1 MYPFGADGPELPD
14 RAAQERKGAA
24 RRYRTTDL
32 PLEKLWI
39 YYYGI
44 GGDLDEVSLDAY
56 LHDALD
62 IPAAQLHLIDTAMM
76 EMMDEEEP
84 P

>member
-1 MYPFGADGPELPD
+1 MYPFGAEGPELPD

-32 PLEKLWI
+32 PVEKLRI
-39 YYYGI
+39 YYNGI

-56 LHDALD
+56 LHEALD
-62 IPAAQLHLIDTAMM
+62 IPAAQVHLIDTAMT
-76 EMMDEEEP
+76 EMMEEDTP
-84 P
+84 